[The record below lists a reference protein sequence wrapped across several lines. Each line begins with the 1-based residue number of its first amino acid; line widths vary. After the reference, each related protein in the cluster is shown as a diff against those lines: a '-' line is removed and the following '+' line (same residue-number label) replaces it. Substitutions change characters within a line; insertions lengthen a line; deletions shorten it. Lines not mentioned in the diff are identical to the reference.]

1 MGKEP
6 VMMWTVLFTALVVA
20 TLIVLTTVRAEQ
32 VERVT
37 AALLVVFGLSCVLV
51 SVVVLE
57 RLI

>member
-1 MGKEP
+1 
-6 VMMWTVLFTALVVA
+6 MMWTVLFTALVVA

-51 SVVVLE
+51 SVVILE

>member
-51 SVVVLE
+51 SVVILE